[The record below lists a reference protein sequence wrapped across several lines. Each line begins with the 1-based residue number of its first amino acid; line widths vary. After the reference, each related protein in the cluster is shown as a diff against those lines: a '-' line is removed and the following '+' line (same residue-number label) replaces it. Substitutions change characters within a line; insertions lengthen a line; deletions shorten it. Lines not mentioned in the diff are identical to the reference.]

1 MDPYKH
7 EHTGTMELS
16 WAQLGDILTAMA
28 ETIGEEWRPDI
39 VIGIA
44 KGGVVPG
51 IFLSSAFLVDFFP
64 IKLSSRHNEQVV
76 GEEPE
81 WYVRPTEHVKGK
93 KVLLV
98 DDICIAGRTFGR
110 AVPELNEI
118 GVAEVRTA
126 AIAVHSGS
134 VRPDFVGIVTDE
146 CIVWPWDHKILL
158 KDGRWAV
165 NPEYMEEIKKS
176 RPQSS

>member
-7 EHTGTMELS
+7 EHTGTIELS

-98 DDICIAGRTFGR
+98 DDICIARQDIWQGS
-110 AVPELNEI
+110 
-118 GVAEVRTA
+118 
-126 AIAVHSGS
+126 SGIERDRCRRGQDCGDS
-134 VRPDFVGIVTDE
+134 
-146 CIVWPWDHKILL
+146 C
-158 KDGRWAV
+158 
-165 NPEYMEEIKKS
+165 
-176 RPQSS
+176 PQRQCPPRFCRNRY